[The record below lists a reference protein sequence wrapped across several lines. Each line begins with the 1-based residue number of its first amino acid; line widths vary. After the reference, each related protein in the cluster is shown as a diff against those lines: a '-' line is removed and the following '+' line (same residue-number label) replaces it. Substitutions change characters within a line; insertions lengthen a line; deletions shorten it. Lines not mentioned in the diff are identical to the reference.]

1 MDIEHF
7 QRTSL
12 FMGIHYV
19 RVYFLKA
26 LVALDNIVSI
36 EVYIVMTSKRFSTV
50 FTLLLNTNKAYFGFA
65 VAAVFILTL

>member
-36 EVYIVMTSKRFSTV
+36 EVYIVTTAKMFSTV
-50 FTLLLNTNKAYFGFA
+50 FNLLLNTNKTYFGFA

>member
-36 EVYIVMTSKRFSTV
+36 EVYIVTTAKRFSTV
-50 FTLLLNTNKAYFGFA
+50 FTLLLNTNKTYFGFA

>member
-50 FTLLLNTNKAYFGFA
+50 FTLLLNTNKTYFGFA